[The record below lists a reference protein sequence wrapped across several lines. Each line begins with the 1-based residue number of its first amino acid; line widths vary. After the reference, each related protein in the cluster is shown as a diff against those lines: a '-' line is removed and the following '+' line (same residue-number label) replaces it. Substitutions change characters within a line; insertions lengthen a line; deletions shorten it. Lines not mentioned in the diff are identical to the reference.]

1 MPFAV
6 VPQDVESYAT
16 QLDDL
21 ASQAQQ
27 AGTYLL
33 QHVSLTANEGRMFAT
48 VVAAADEVC
57 RELPPNYTSME
68 RLSADAAVE
77 LDKASVFYA
86 STDTATAADLDS
98 RY

>member
-6 VPQDVESYAT
+6 VPQSVERYAT

-21 ASQAQQ
+21 AQQAQQ
-27 AGTYLL
+27 AESYLL
-33 QHVSLTANEGRMFAT
+33 RHASLTADEGRMFVT
-48 VVAAADEVC
+48 VVAAADEIC
-57 RELPPNYTSME
+57 RELPPNYASMQ
-68 RLSADAAVE
+68 RLSTTAAVE

-86 STDTATAADLDS
+86 NTDTATAADLDS